1 MAGERERLFAKYG
14 KAKRR
19 FEIGDM
25 DNQRI
30 ETRAPLCL
38 EDARYRPALCGVRAE
53 PIHCLSRERG
63 QAARTNNLRGL
74 FNRRLVRLNDHA
86 ISAQRRRQK
95 RKSNVTIP
103 EINHFPALY
112 NKSVAIECVLF
123 DATYGGLQP
132 AGSVHARSQFL
143 GCHKNAI
150 VQPRSGYNCGMTL
163 HIASKKRE
171 RRLPI
176 WQAFGY

>member
-1 MAGERERLFAKYG
+1 
-14 KAKRR
+14 
-19 FEIGDM
+19 M

-30 ETRAPLCL
+30 ETRAPFRL
-38 EDARYRPALCGVRAE
+38 EDARYGAALCGVRAE
-53 PIHCLSRERG
+53 PIHRLGRERDK
-63 QAARTNNLRGL
+63 AAPANDP
-74 FNRRLVRLNDHA
+74 RRLHYRRFVCLNDHA

-103 EINHFPALY
+103 EINHYPALY

-123 DATYGGLQP
+123 DAAHGGLRP

-143 GCHKNAI
+143 DCHKNAI